1 MALLPII
8 QYEWSEHLVVH
19 EGCLLK
25 ESYVLHRNN
34 QKVVHGKRS
43 EHLSGLSQWVLEVL
57 RSGCGWDRFGSCG
70 TGIPGTPVYHFQKS
84 QLNATRGDSR
94 RLLQQQKEAVLR
106 LAEVSRK
113 IFELAPLTKEG
124 DGVTDGEA
132 IAIVTRY
139 FLFMEEVARD
149 SQLFQ
154 NSQSVA

>member
-1 MALLPII
+1 MFYIGTI
-8 QYEWSEHLVVH
+8 KKWFMER
-19 EGCLLK
+19 G
-25 ESYVLHRNN
+25 RNIFR
-34 QKVVHGKRS
+34 VYH
-43 EHLSGLSQWVLEVL
+43 
-57 RSGCGWDRFGSCG
+57 SGCWKYYDPVVVG
-70 TGIPGTPVYHFQKS
+70 TALEAVEPEYQELLFTISKKVSSMPPGAIRDDFFSK
-84 QLNATRGDSR
+84 
-94 RLLQQQKEAVLR
+94 QKEAVLR